1 MKKVLVFGL
10 LGLASALGIGL
21 LQGAA
26 QEECPEELQ
35 ATFMDVASYEQTQ
48 NYAQPSLS
56 VSCTAEM
63 MIVASNGIT
72 NFEYIQVNV
81 GDMGEQD
88 YHWQIPLNPV
98 FADEP
103 TAIPLVGPVAIIVN
117 GLPVFGP
124 NEAPQ
129 DDYGDP
135 LLDNLL
141 DYCGGHIGPNRMY
154 HFHTPPVCLYET
166 EEPVGVI
173 IGYAFDGFPI
183 LSPYVCANAD
193 CSETSKLQSSW
204 QRTTD
209 VRNAWEANEYI
220 EGSGDLDQCN
230 GMMLEDG
237 TYAYFATDTFP
248 YYLGCYVGEVDEAML
263 MPPQGQ
269 NGQNQQGGQNPP
281 PQGQGGQNP
290 PPQGQGGTP
299 PPPPQGGQN
308 PLPTRR
314 P

>member
-1 MKKVLVFGL
+1 MKQFFAIPSLALV
-10 LGLASALGIGL
+10 SILGIGL
-21 LQGAA
+21 LQGSA
-26 QEECPEELQ
+26 QEDCPEELQ
-35 ATFMDVASYEQTQ
+35 ARFMDVASYVQTQ
-48 NYAQPSLS
+48 NYAQPTLS
-56 VSCTAEM
+56 ISCTPDM

-81 GDMGEQD
+81 GDMGVQD
-88 YHWQIPLNPV
+88 YQWQIPRNPV
-98 FADEP
+98 LADEP
-103 TAIPLVGPVAIIVN
+103 TAIPLVGPVAIVTN

-141 DYCGGHIGPNRMY
+141 DYCGGHIGPNFMY
-154 HFHTPPVCLYET
+154 HFHTPPVCLYEV
-166 EEPVGVI
+166 EEPVGVV

-183 LSPYVCANAD
+183 LTPYVCANAD
-193 CSETSKLQSSW
+193 CSETTKLQSSW
-204 QRTTD
+204 QRTSD

-230 GMMLEDG
+230 GMTLEDG
-237 TYAYFATDTFP
+237 SYAYFATDTFP

-269 NGQNQQGGQNPP
+269 NGQQNQ
-281 PQGQGGQNP
+281 QGGQNP

-299 PPPPQGGQN
+299 PPPPPQGQGGQN
-308 PLPTRR
+308 PPPTRR